1 MTSGRKN
8 LRHSQHEVAIRPLI
22 DVYEWGTTLV
32 IASRPNTDIMGC
44 GGAIALLR
52 QMGYRVHVLYI
63 CDPFYNHTSCNSLP
77 AKCLHDL
84 RKYEAENALSKLGVS
99 EESITF
105 LDVKDQL
112 VPSKGQKG
120 FDELVGI
127 CKYKL
132 NHLFPDT
139 ILIPWRFEHLSDH
152 TAVRDIVRKAQR
164 QEACSTNVIEYAP
177 QPWIDNEQLQEV
189 ARSELTLL
197 QLDNKAVLESKLE
210 ALSQYHEEE
219 INLFRDELPTLTA
232 LNGEK
237 LSYMTHPW
245 EIFLEAEDLT

>member
-32 IASRPNTDIMGC
+32 IASRPDTDIMGC

-63 CDPFYNHTSCNSLP
+63 CDTFHHQSSCNNLP
-77 AKCLHDL
+77 AKCLKDL

-105 LDVKDQL
+105 LDIKDKL
-112 VPSKGQKG
+112 VPSKGQDG

-132 NHLFPDT
+132 NNLFPDT
-139 ILIPWRFEHLSDH
+139 ILIPWRFAQINDH
-152 TAVRDIVRKAQR
+152 MAVRDIVCKARR
-164 QEACSTNVIEYAP
+164 QEACSANVIEYAP
-177 QPWIDNEQLQEV
+177 QPWIDDEQLYDV
-189 ARSELTLL
+189 ARSELPLL

-210 ALSQYHEEE
+210 ALSQYYEEE
-219 INLFRDELPTLTA
+219 INLFQDELPTLTA

-245 EIFLEAEDLT
+245 EIFLKAEDVA